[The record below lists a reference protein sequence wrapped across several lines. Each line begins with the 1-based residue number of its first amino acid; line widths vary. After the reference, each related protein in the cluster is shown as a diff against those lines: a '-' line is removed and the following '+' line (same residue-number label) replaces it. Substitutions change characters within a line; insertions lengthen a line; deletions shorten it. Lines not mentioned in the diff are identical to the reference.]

1 MNENSSS
8 EPAGAARR
16 ASCFAGIGSA
26 LAALILFAG
35 AAMPADAQETVA
47 PESEWF
53 QIQKIDD
60 QTYMIKEVNY
70 WQYNVNYL
78 ILGSERAILFDSGP
92 GVYSIR
98 KVVETLTDLPVT
110 VFASHLHF
118 DHVGNH
124 NEFDHIA
131 LPDMANLRD
140 QTVNGRFWMT
150 EDQHLYHENISF
162 PVAEWWADGDTI
174 DLGDRTLEVL
184 FVPGHMKESDALWD
198 ADNNQLFLGDYMNMV
213 GAWAIVPSYSLEDYL
228 TTADKIVAKI
238 NGETQIWEAHGDVA
252 LNRTDVEN
260 MQKEAQS
267 VIDGTGKGQ
276 PLKIGALSSMS
287 YQNFGRIPLIV
298 PANEGEVLEPVMSLF
313 EVLAI
318 INPNAPQ

>member
-198 ADNNQLFLGDYMNMV
+198 ADNNQLFLGDYLAGTAAGVPGEV
-213 GAWAIVPSYSLEDYL
+213 GLAIGVTVFGHTMSILEDAL
-228 TTADKIVAKI
+228 VVGLLGVVMMVAAV
-238 NGETQIWEAHGDVA
+238 W
-252 LNRTDVEN
+252 
-260 MQKEAQS
+260 S
-267 VIDGTGKGQ
+267 FSGQ
-276 PLKIGALSSMS
+276 
-287 YQNFGRIPLIV
+287 
-298 PANEGEVLEPVMSLF
+298 E
-313 EVLAI
+313 
-318 INPNAPQ
+318 